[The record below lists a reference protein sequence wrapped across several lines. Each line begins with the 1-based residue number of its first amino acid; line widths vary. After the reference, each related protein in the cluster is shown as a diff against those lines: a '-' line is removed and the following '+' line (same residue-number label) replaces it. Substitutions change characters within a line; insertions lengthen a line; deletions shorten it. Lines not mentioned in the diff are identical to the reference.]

1 MHKSIPYLIAGI
13 VMVIL
18 GGMATFLFLV
28 QGFGYGD
35 CLEIKGEW
43 DSVSNKYVDNRGTCV
58 EERKRNT
65 FFTVLVIPAIPA
77 FWLMSLFPKIEIG
90 LLDSNIFFFG
100 LSFFLKGFLFFWVGK
115 MNIKKKKKGKRKKS
129 TPFKK

>member
-77 FWLMSLFPKIEIG
+77 FWLMSLFPKIEMG
-90 LLDSNIFFFG
+90 LLDSDIILIG
-100 LSFFLKGFLFFWVGK
+100 LSYLLTGVLVFWIGK
-115 MNIKKKKKGKRKKS
+115 KIVDRFRKRKR
-129 TPFKK
+129 

>member
-13 VMVIL
+13 VIVIL

-77 FWLMSLFPKIEIG
+77 FWLMSLFPKIEMG
-90 LLDSNIFFFG
+90 LLDSDIILIG
-100 LSFFLKGFLFFWVGK
+100 LSYFLTGVLIYWVGK
-115 MNIKKKKKGKRKKS
+115 MIIQRYKKRKR
-129 TPFKK
+129 

>member
-1 MHKSIPYLIAGI
+1 
-13 VMVIL
+13 MVIL

-43 DSVSNKYVDNRGTCV
+43 DSVSNKYVDNRGMCV

-77 FWLMSLFPKIEIG
+77 FWLMSLFPKIEMG
-90 LLDSNIFFFG
+90 LLDSDIILIG
-100 LSFFLKGFLFFWVGK
+100 LSYFLTGVLIYWVGK
-115 MNIKKKKKGKRKKS
+115 MIIQRYKKRKR
-129 TPFKK
+129 

>member
-77 FWLMSLFPKIEIG
+77 FWLMSLFPKIEMG
-90 LLDSNIFFFG
+90 LLDSDIILIG
-100 LSFFLKGFLFFWVGK
+100 LSYFLTGVLIYWVGK
-115 MNIKKKKKGKRKKS
+115 MIIQRYKKRKR
-129 TPFKK
+129 